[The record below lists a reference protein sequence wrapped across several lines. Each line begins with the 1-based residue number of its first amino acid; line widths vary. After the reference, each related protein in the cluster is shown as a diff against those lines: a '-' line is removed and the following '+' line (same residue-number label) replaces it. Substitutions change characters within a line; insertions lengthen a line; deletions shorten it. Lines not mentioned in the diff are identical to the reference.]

1 MIPSSI
7 GTGTHFAED
16 AIKNNGVAESQI
28 HDSMAMAPVLT
39 MMDAVVPAFRNQ
51 FQHKGVSISL
61 NHSGGF
67 DVTLPQ
73 KLFEDAIKMVLSL
86 IVLCVKPKS
95 EVVMTLKLLRGYVIL
110 DVAFVLS
117 KDAFHVLPRD
127 LKDLPGITSLARQ
140 YSQYLKL
147 DVELAQGDAIKLS
160 LAFFPHHSAS

>member
-1 MIPSSI
+1 
-7 GTGTHFAED
+7 
-16 AIKNNGVAESQI
+16 
-28 HDSMAMAPVLT
+28 
-39 MMDAVVPAFRNQ
+39 
-51 FQHKGVSISL
+51 
-61 NHSGGF
+61 
-67 DVTLPQ
+67 
-73 KLFEDAIKMVLSL
+73 MVLSL

-95 EVVMTLKLLRGYVIL
+95 EVGMTLKLLRGYVIL

-127 LKDLPGITSLARQ
+127 LKDLPGIASLARQ